1 MEWYVST
8 PTAPLDSALI
18 DAIDAVT
25 RSTGLSDLT
34 HLLSTTCVSA
44 LGAQA
49 AGVMITN
56 QSGGL
61 RVVAASDDDTRS
73 LELFEIQRHEGPC
86 YESATTGQQVLL
98 EDMES
103 ATSWPAFSAEA
114 LALGHRSAIAVPLQ
128 IDGSLIGAL
137 NVFWAEPQKF
147 TDQVI
152 RYARAFADLT
162 AMGIA
167 NQDRAIDLHELVI
180 RLEEA
185 AQDRIMIEQ
194 AKGMLSVQ
202 GDLSMHD
209 AFALM
214 KDYGLRTGKPL
225 LTIADE
231 VIARRVRAS
240 DMTN

>member
-1 MEWYVST
+1 MSA

-18 DAIDAVT
+18 DAIDAL
-25 RSTGLSDLT
+25 TGSADLSDLT

-44 LGAQA
+44 LGAQS

-56 QSGGL
+56 PSGGL
-61 RVVAASDDDTRS
+61 RVVAASDEDTRS
-73 LELFEIQRHEGPC
+73 LELFEIQSHEGPC
-86 YESATTGQQVLL
+86 FESATTGQLVVV
-98 EDMES
+98 EDMDS
-103 ATSWPAFSAEA
+103 ATLWPAFTAEA
-114 LALGHRSAIAVPLQ
+114 LALGHRSAIAVPVRV
-128 IDGSLIGAL
+128 DSSMIGAL
-137 NVFWAEPQKF
+137 NVFWAEPQAF

-167 NQDRAIDLHELVI
+167 YQDRAIDLHALVI

-202 GDLSMHD
+202 GDLSMHG

-214 KDYGLRTGKPL
+214 KNYGLRSGKPL

-231 VIARRVRAS
+231 VVSRRIRAT
-240 DMTN
+240 DMTI

>member
-1 MEWYVST
+1 MST

-18 DAIDAVT
+18 EAIDALT
-25 RSTGLSDLT
+25 RRTGLSDLT

-61 RVVAASDDDTRS
+61 RVVAASDEDTHS

-86 YESATTGQQVLL
+86 YESATTGHLVLL
-98 EDMES
+98 EDMEQ
-103 ATSWPAFSAEA
+103 TPLWPAFSAEA

-128 IDGSLIGAL
+128 IDGALIGAL
-137 NVFWAEPQKF
+137 NVFWAEPQVF

-152 RYARAFADLT
+152 RYARAFAELT

-167 NQDRAIDLHELVI
+167 NQDRAIDLHELAI

-185 AQDRIMIEQ
+185 AHERIMIEQ

-202 GDLSMHD
+202 GHLSMNES
-209 AFALM
+209 FALM
-214 KDYGLRTGKPL
+214 KDYGLRSGKPL

-231 VIARRVRAS
+231 VIDRRVRAS